1 MMATHPQEPS
11 KAQQTLDW
19 EVSTRPPRRSLLDRL
34 LPSSNAAAGQK
45 TILPVRNNASARAAH
60 AAPSKQANGVA
71 EDGATAQ
78 IAQST
83 SAGRSSHFKASVQ
96 THFDR
101 LLPPHKRYL
110 GRTRRVFLLYIV
122 LPVILLLVLALGLGL
137 GLGLRHHSA
146 SKNLPLPGSGVQTG
160 DLTYYTPA
168 QGACGYTNDENDMVV
183 AIAHKLFDAAGNGDA
198 NPNNNPLCGRKI
210 RVERDFVETNAGRRS
225 VDVTVVDRCTGC
237 EPTDL
242 DLSPAVFKK
251 LALESEGRVQG
262 SWAWL

>member
-1 MMATHPQEPS
+1 MMADPEAHPQESPRV
-11 KAQQTLDW
+11 QQTLDW
-19 EVSTRPPRRSLLDRL
+19 EVLTRPPKRSLLNRL
-34 LPSSNAAAGQK
+34 LPASS
-45 TILPVRNNASARAAH
+45 T
-60 AAPSKQANGVA
+60 AAPSKEANDTSRGN
-71 EDGATAQ
+71 ATFQ
-78 IAQST
+78 IAHST
-83 SAGRSSHFKASVQ
+83 STSRFSNFRTSFQA
-96 THFDR
+96 HFDR
-101 LLPPHKRYL
+101 FLPPNKRYL
-110 GRTRRVFLLYIV
+110 GRTRRVFLLFIA
-122 LPVILLLVLALGLGL
+122 LPVILILILALALGL
-137 GLGLRHHSA
+137 GLGLRHHS
-146 SKNLPLPGSGVQTG
+146 SSENMPLPGSGVQTG

-168 QGACGYTNDENDMVV
+168 QGACGFTNDENDMVV